1 MNSRRILLRAAL
13 AVAVAAAITATLLYR
28 DQLDVEAVEV
38 WLAGFGLLA
47 PLVYLALYTV
57 GTVAFLPG
65 ALFALA
71 GGALFGP
78 VWGALLNLAGAT
90 IGATLAFLVAR
101 YLAGKWVARR
111 TGGRLK
117 RLIEGVEAEGWR
129 FVAFVRLVPLFPFN
143 LTNYALGLTRIGLLS
158 YVATSFIAM
167 APGAIAYT
175 WLGHAGR
182 EALAGDASAIRY
194 GLMALGLL
202 AAIAFLPRLVRR
214 LRGDTGSRW
223 IDVSTL
229 ENRLATNGITLIDV
243 REPDEFVGPL
253 GHISGAL
260 NMPLGEIRD
269 RMGEIETLRDHPVAL
284 VCRTDKRSAS
294 AAATLRSAGFR
305 DVHVLRGGM
314 EQWNRSGTPVE
325 GMGHACNPG
334 TAAETSRSKQTWK
347 GEKT

>member
-1 MNSRRILLRAAL
+1 MNARRVLPRAAL
-13 AVAVAAAITATLLYR
+13 AAAVAAAIAVAMVYR
-28 DQLDVEAVEV
+28 DRLDVEAVEA
-38 WLAGFGLLA
+38 WLAGFGLIA
-47 PLVYLALYTV
+47 PLIYLALYAV

-78 VWGALLNLAGAT
+78 VWEALLNLAGAT
-90 IGATLAFLVAR
+90 IGASLAFLMAR
-101 YLAGKWVARR
+101 YLAGDWVARR
-111 TGGRLK
+111 TGGRMK

-194 GLMALGLL
+194 GLLALGLL
-202 AAIAFLPRLVRR
+202 AAIAFLPRLIRR
-214 LRGDTGSRW
+214 LRGNTALRW
-223 IDVSTL
+223 IDVGTL
-229 ENRLATNGITLIDV
+229 TDRLATNGITPIDV
-243 REPDEFVGPL
+243 REPDEFAGPL
-253 GHISGAL
+253 GHIPGAL
-260 NMPLGEIRD
+260 NMPLGEVQERIS
-269 RMGEIETLRDHPVAL
+269 EIETLRDRPVVL
-284 VCRTDKRSAS
+284 ICRTDKRSAS
-294 AAATLRSAGFR
+294 AAAALRSAGFS

-314 EQWNRSGTPVE
+314 EQWTRSGNPVE
-325 GMGHACNPG
+325 AMGHDEADRINARPANRTG
-334 TAAETSRSKQTWK
+334 
-347 GEKT
+347 